1 MADGFLGVAA
11 PMVGGG
17 NPYPFG
23 KPGGL
28 ESDFV
33 GERAA
38 GGGEERIYGRFVY
51 HGIFRIAFALDSP
64 IVAHFGFGHEVDA
77 RVRTSEVFAPR
88 KVLPQPH
95 LFKLVVAWVCQ
106 QP

>member
-1 MADGFLGVAA
+1 MADGFLGVAS

-28 ESDFV
+28 VSDFV

-38 GGGEERIYGRFVY
+38 GGGEE
-51 HGIFRIAFALDSP
+51 
-64 IVAHFGFGHEVDA
+64 
-77 RVRTSEVFAPR
+77 
-88 KVLPQPH
+88 
-95 LFKLVVAWVCQ
+95 
-106 QP
+106 

>member
-1 MADGFLGVAA
+1 MPYGFLGVAS

-28 ESDFV
+28 ESDLI

-38 GGGEERIYGRFVY
+38 GGGEERIHGGLVY
-51 HGIFRIAFALDSP
+51 HGILRIALALDSP
-64 IVAHFGFGHEVDA
+64 IVAHLGFGHEVDA
-77 RVRTSEVFAPR
+77 RVRASEVLAPR
-88 KVLPQPH
+88 KILPQPH
-95 LFKLVVAWVCQ
+95 LFKLVIAWVCQ